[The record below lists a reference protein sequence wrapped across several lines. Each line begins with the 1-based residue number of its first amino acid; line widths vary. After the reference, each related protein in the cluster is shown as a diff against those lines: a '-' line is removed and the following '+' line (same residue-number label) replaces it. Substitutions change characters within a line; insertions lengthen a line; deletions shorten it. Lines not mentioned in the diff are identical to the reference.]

1 MIVKRNQAERAS
13 SQSHAETTTSVNVKE
28 RHKPC
33 EIVRSRL
40 QVDASRHQRGW
51 TQHTASS
58 TNTEYAPTLQIYQ
71 DPSHSMSWLKTQKI
85 LSKDYFACMS
95 SATAMI
101 DRPNSIS
108 KVMTAHQ
115 ATSQVPNGLN
125 GSRWQEVLSGDRQA
139 IFITP
144 TYSNIRAVQA
154 FLQLA
159 AQVERDCTLQ
169 NRRHLALFTALM
181 YTSSPTTTPYPGIK
195 SAEVTTRRH
204 ARIIRSH

>member
-1 MIVKRNQAERAS
+1 
-13 SQSHAETTTSVNVKE
+13 
-28 RHKPC
+28 
-33 EIVRSRL
+33 
-40 QVDASRHQRGW
+40 
-51 TQHTASS
+51 
-58 TNTEYAPTLQIYQ
+58 
-71 DPSHSMSWLKTQKI
+71 
-85 LSKDYFACMS
+85 MS

-159 AQVERDCTLQ
+159 AQ
-169 NRRHLALFTALM
+169 NRRHLALFRAQM

-195 SAEVTTRRH
+195 SAEVTTICH
-204 ARIIRSH
+204 ARIIRSHYHTNICSADP